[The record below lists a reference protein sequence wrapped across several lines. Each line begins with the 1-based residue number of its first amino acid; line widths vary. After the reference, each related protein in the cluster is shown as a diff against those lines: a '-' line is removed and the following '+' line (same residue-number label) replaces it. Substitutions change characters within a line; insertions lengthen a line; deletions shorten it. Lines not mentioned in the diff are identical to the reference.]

1 MDNTY
6 RILPPGYDRKKEL
19 TTALIYIGAASVLFI
34 FAWIIVIS
42 NANYKMY
49 DRSGM
54 TVIEIPGAIFPYC
67 SSLFY
72 PGIYAFVLAA
82 VGFAALAVRY
92 YTYHFRGGS
101 RSIYTMRRLAGRFEL
116 LRRCC
121 TIPALGILA
130 CVIVSRLLALLL
142 GGIYLLAVPDRWM
155 PAGAWADILSFVT
168 FGGF

>member
-19 TTALIYIGAASVLFI
+19 RNVLMYVAAASTVFMLV
-34 FAWIIVIS
+34 WIIVIS
-42 NANYKMY
+42 NASYNMY
-49 DRSGM
+49 ERRMG
-54 TVIEIPGAIFPYC
+54 VAVEIPGAIFPYC
-67 SSLFY
+67 SDLFY
-72 PGIYAFVLAA
+72 PGIYAYVLAA
-82 VGFAALAVRY
+82 VGFVALAVRY

-121 TIPALGILA
+121 TIPALGLLA
-130 CVIVSRLLALLL
+130 CVIVSRLFALLL
-142 GGIYLLAVPDRWM
+142 GGIYMLTVPDRWM

>member
-1 MDNTY
+1 MDKTY

-19 TTALIYIGAASVLFI
+19 TNALIYVAVASTAFVLI
-34 FAWIIVIS
+34 WLAMIC
-42 NANYKMY
+42 NANYNMY
-49 DRSGM
+49 DHTMR
-54 TVIEIPGAIFPYC
+54 VAVEIPGAIFPYC
-67 SSLFY
+67 SELFF

-82 VGFAALAVRY
+82 VGYVALAVRY

-121 TIPALGILA
+121 TIPLLGLVG
-130 CVIVSRLLALLL
+130 CVIVSRLVSLLL
-142 GGIYLLAVPDRWM
+142 GAIYLLAVPDRWM
-155 PAGAWADILSFVT
+155 PSGAWADILSFVT